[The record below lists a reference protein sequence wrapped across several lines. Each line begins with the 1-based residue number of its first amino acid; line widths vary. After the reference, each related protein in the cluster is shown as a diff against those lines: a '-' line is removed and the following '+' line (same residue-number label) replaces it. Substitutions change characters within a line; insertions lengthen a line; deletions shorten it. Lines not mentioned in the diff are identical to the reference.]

1 MKLSEIN
8 SKIHALLDGMPDGSF
23 DAMCIFEDMI
33 APKERLAA
41 YPDEEVPED
50 KCTLAVSAAHKR
62 LEGYPLQYILGEWE
76 FYGMPFSVGEG
87 VLIPRPDTE
96 TLVDEALSAIDSLY
110 DGRPLVNADLCT
122 GSGCIAAAVAAHAAY
137 KTDMYAVEY
146 SGDAIPFF
154 LENIRRNNVSVKLI
168 RGDVCDGRL
177 LDNFVDSDGSEIPLD
192 IVISNPPYLTD
203 DEMNSLQREVTFE
216 PQTALYGG
224 SDGLKFYRAI
234 ACLWGQ
240 RIRKGGYILFEIGD
254 RQAEAVASILAECGF
269 ENIRTVQ
276 YAGLDRVVT
285 AVRR

>member
-1 MKLSEIN
+1 MKLKEIN
-8 SKIHALLDGMPDGSF
+8 SRIHSLLDGIPDGSF

-33 APKERLAA
+33 ASRERLAA
-41 YPDEEVPED
+41 YPDEDIPED
-50 KCTLAVSAAHKR
+50 KCALALGAAHKR

-96 TLVDEALSAIDSLY
+96 LLVDETLAAIDRLY
-110 DGRPLVNADLCT
+110 DGRKLITADLCT
-122 GSGCIAAAVAAHAAY
+122 GSGCIAAAVAAHAGD
-137 KTDMYAVEY
+137 KVDMYAVEY
-146 SGDAIPFF
+146 SGDAIPYFMD
-154 LENIRRNNVSVKLI
+154 NIKRNNTDIRLI
-168 RGDVCDGRL
+168 RGDVRDGL

-240 RIRKGGYILFEIGD
+240 RVRSGGYMLFEIGD
-254 RQAEAVASILAECGF
+254 KQAKAVSDILTECGF
-269 ENIRTVQ
+269 EDIKTLQ

-285 AVRR
+285 GIKK

>member
-1 MKLSEIN
+1 MKLRDIN
-8 SKIHALLDGMPDGSF
+8 NKIHSLLDGMPDGSF

-33 APKERLAA
+33 AAKERLAVS
-41 YPDEEVPED
+41 PDEDVPED
-50 KCTLAVSAAHKR
+50 RCARAISAAHKR

-96 TLVDEALSAIDSLY
+96 TLVDEALSAIDRLY
-110 DGRPLVNADLCT
+110 DGKPLVTADLCT
-122 GSGCIAAAVAAHAAY
+122 GSGCIAAAVAAHAAD

-146 SGDAIPFF
+146 SRDAIPYF
-154 LENIRRNNVSVKLI
+154 LENIRKNNVNVKLI

-177 LDNFVDSDGSEIPLD
+177 LDNFVAADGSEIPLD

-203 DEMNSLQREVTFE
+203 EEMNALQREVTFE

-224 SDGLKFYRAI
+224 SDGLRFYRAI

-254 RQAEAVASILAECGF
+254 RQAAAVSSILTECGF
-269 ENIRTVQ
+269 GEINTVQ
-276 YAGLDRVVT
+276 YAGLDRVIT
-285 AVRR
+285 AIRR